1 MRRPRGWI
9 SLWAVLFA
17 FWLLLVDTLKAPEL
31 AAGAF
36 AAALGV
42 VVSALTARG
51 AGASPR
57 PRLGW
62 LRRVP
67 AALVRLPLDTGVLAA
82 ALWRRVGR
90 RRRVRGSFRAVRFR
104 GGGRDGYS
112 VARRAAA
119 KWLDSLGPNSYVVG
133 IDEERD
139 VLLVHQ
145 LVPPQEPGSA
155 DPMELR

>member
-1 MRRPRGWI
+1 
-9 SLWAVLFA
+9 LWAVLFA
-17 FWLLLVDTLKAPEL
+17 FWLLLVDTLKTPEL
-31 AAGAF
+31 AAGAV
-36 AAALGV
+36 AATLGMV
-42 VVSALTARG
+42 ISALTARG
-51 AGASPR
+51 AGPRPR

-67 AALVRLPLDTGVLAA
+67 AALVRLPLDTGVVAA
-82 ALWRRVGR
+82 ALWRGLVR

-104 GGGRDGYS
+104 GGGRDGRS
-112 VARRAAA
+112 VARRATA

-133 IDEERD
+133 VDEQQD

-145 LVPPQEPGSA
+145 LVPPKEPASA